1 MPYQSAGHCY
11 THFPVDVMIIVFDL
25 LNWNYNDDS
34 DISLFIIPDDS
45 IDLNKDEFNIMT
57 DRLRR

>member
-11 THFPVDVMIIVFDL
+11 THFPVDVMINGFNL
-25 LNWNYNDDS
+25 LNWLCIDNS
-34 DISLFIIPDDS
+34 DISSFIIPDDS
-45 IDLNKDEFNIMT
+45 IDLIKDEFNSMT